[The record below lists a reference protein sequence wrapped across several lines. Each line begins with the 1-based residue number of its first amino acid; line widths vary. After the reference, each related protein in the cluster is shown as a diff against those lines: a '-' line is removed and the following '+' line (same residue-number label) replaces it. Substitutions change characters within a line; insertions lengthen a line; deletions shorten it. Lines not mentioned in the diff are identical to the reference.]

1 MDWSA
6 AGAPLI
12 ATRAVHFAATAMTV
26 GSVFFGIFIA
36 TPVLQHHTAAAI
48 SFKRRI
54 RRFIWACLVLAVI
67 SGAIW
72 LLLQTASM
80 SGIPL
85 IEALTA
91 DVLSTVVDET
101 QFGEVTTIRAG
112 LAICLSVCLVYDR
125 AVIVQWIG
133 LATAAGFVSSLA
145 WTGHAGSTVGATDYL
160 HLAADVLH
168 LVTAAAWIGGLAS
181 LIIFLATTKVR
192 DDMSLVCNAV
202 RRFSILGIVSVTIL
216 LLSGIANTAILV
228 GSLHGLL
235 ATEYGRMLTLKLAM
249 FVLMLAFAAINRF
262 RLTPR
267 LASTGNRQSP
277 TALDQLIRN
286 SVIEI
291 MFGLAILV
299 IVGVLG
305 TQHPAVHLVELT
317 TSW

>member
-1 MDWSA
+1 MIA
-6 AGAPLI
+6 A
-12 ATRAVHFAATAMTV
+12 RAVHFAATAMTV
-26 GSVFFGIFIA
+26 GSIFFGIFIA
-36 TPVLQHHTAAAI
+36 KPVLQHHAPAAI

-54 RRFIWACLVLAVI
+54 RPFIWSCLLLAVI

-91 DVLSTVVDET
+91 DMLSTVIDET

-112 LAICLSVCLVYDR
+112 LAVCLSVCLVYDR
-125 AVIVQWIG
+125 AVVVQWIG

-145 WTGHAGSTVGATDYL
+145 WTGHAGSTVGAAGYL

-181 LIIFLATTKVR
+181 LVIFLSTTKVR
-192 DDMSLVCNAV
+192 DDMSLVRNAV
-202 RRFSILGIVSVTIL
+202 RRFSTLGIVSVTIL
-216 LLSGIANTAILV
+216 FLSGIVNTAILV

-235 ATEYGRMLTLKLAM
+235 ATEYGRLLTLKLAM
-249 FVLMLAFAAINRF
+249 FVLMLAFAAINR
-262 RLTPR
+262 LGLAPR
-267 LASTGNRQSP
+267 LAPSGNQQLP
-277 TALDQLIRN
+277 TALYQLIRN

-291 MFGLAILV
+291 MFGLAILAT
-299 IVGVLG
+299 VGVLG
-305 TQHPAVHLVELT
+305 MQHPPVHLVELT
-317 TSW
+317 NSW